1 MKKKRQIL
9 CAIMKRQANFYV
21 ALIANEQPSSLHVL
35 NCSTFSESEA
45 AQGLKEI
52 TKPYEGQL
60 AYSLTLHFDQYCTLL
75 TENRGM
81 KTAVLDKTIRYLV
94 AEQNNFQTYDDW
106 LVYFPSMREGYLH
119 VLSASPEKIS
129 TEIKSLPLSL
139 DTFLSIDC
147 YDYALSNAI
156 LHAGY
161 GAQPIV
167 LIMHEAGLVRCL
179 LLENGMIRFV
189 QETAL
194 FDKSEQDKSK
204 QLAQRLAHY
213 FQSYRDKPLLFLG
226 LDPLLSVTQLFEQW
240 RFEFLDNTRYESLLG
255 GKPLAQEYLAVI
267 GSGLYHAQQLT

>member
-1 MKKKRQIL
+1 MKRKRQIL
-9 CAIMKRQANFYV
+9 CAIMKRQANFYI
-21 ALIANEQPSSLHVL
+21 ALIANDQKASSHVL
-35 NCSTFSESEA
+35 NCATFSDVEV

-52 TKPYEGQL
+52 TKLYEGQL
-60 AYSLTLHFDQYCTLL
+60 AYSLTLHFEHYCTLL
-75 TENRGM
+75 TESKGM

-119 VLSASPEKIS
+119 VLSASPDKIN
-129 TEIKSLPLSL
+129 TEIKSLPLNL

-147 YDYALSNAI
+147 YDYALSNAV

-161 GAQPIV
+161 GDQPIV
-167 LIMHEAGLVRCL
+167 VIIHEAGVVRCL
-179 LLENGMIRFV
+179 LLENGMIRYV

-213 FQSYRDKPLLFLG
+213 FQNYRDKPLLFLG
-226 LDPLLSVTQLFEQW
+226 LDPLLHVTQLFEQW
-240 RFEFLDNTRYESLLG
+240 RFEFLDNTRYESLLN
-255 GKPLAQEYLAVI
+255 GKPLAPEYLAVI
-267 GSGLYHAQQLT
+267 GSGLYHAQQFD